1 MAVKGNHYKLLEMI
15 ICSHN
20 VDPKYLSLIGEKPV
34 HDALRI
40 SLYKDTGKCHILSK
54 YTYCT
59 FPILF

>member
-1 MAVKGNHYKLLEMI
+1 MAVKGNHYKLLEII

-20 VDPKYLSLIGEKPV
+20 VDPQYLSLFGEIPI
-34 HDALRI
+34 HAALHI

-54 YTYCT
+54 YTFNT